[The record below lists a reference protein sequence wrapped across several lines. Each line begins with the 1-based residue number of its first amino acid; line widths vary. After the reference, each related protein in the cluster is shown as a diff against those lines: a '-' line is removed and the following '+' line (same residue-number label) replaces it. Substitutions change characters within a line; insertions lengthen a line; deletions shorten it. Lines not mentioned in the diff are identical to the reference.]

1 MTEKYNTW
9 TGVEKMKRIKFSH
22 DKPGTTQHI
31 SECFTCPTD
40 ICTMKYVMATMHG
53 TPNINDTRN
62 AVRHFL
68 ISSL

>member
-1 MTEKYNTW
+1 
-9 TGVEKMKRIKFSH
+9 VEKMKRIKFSH
-22 DKPGTTQHI
+22 DKPGTTQHM

-40 ICTMKYVMATMHG
+40 ICIMKYVMASMHG